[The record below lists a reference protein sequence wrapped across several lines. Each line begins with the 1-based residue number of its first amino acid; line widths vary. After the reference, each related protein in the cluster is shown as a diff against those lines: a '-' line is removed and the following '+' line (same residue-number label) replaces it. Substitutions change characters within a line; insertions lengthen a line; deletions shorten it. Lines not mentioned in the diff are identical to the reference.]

1 MSSAPRRCGGAA
13 DSADIVRAM
22 TNLSTLHAAALKYI
36 DASILPEP
44 KPAPML
50 RADGLV
56 FQASH
61 WDIDPALTFLNH
73 GSYGA
78 VPRRVLDAQS
88 RLRQRM
94 ERDAVRFYKVDLE
107 HLMDGVREVLGAFVH
122 CDPAGIGPV
131 PNATMGIATVLA
143 NTPLQP
149 GDEILITDHEYM
161 SGINELQRIASKT
174 GARVVSARIPFPV
187 QSAAEIESAVM
198 QAVSPRT
205 KLAMISHITSTTSL
219 IFPVESIVPKLKA
232 LGIDVLVD
240 GAHSPGQIPLDLAAL
255 DPTYFVGSLH
265 KWISAPKGTAFLY
278 VAKHKREGFRPV
290 FLSSRGHKIRP
301 DRALFLRDFD
311 YHGTLD
317 YSGFLVVPEAIA
329 YLGRL
334 LPGGWPELIDRNHE
348 LALKGRAIVCN
359 AIGAN
364 PAAPDSMIGCMASIV
379 LPEAAPEMQSRTT
392 IYDDPLQDN
401 LVHKHGVVTPIWR
414 LASTNQRVV
423 RLSAQAYN
431 TVDQYEKLAE
441 ALVTE
446 LKAEGALKSTARRAG

>member
-1 MSSAPRRCGGAA
+1 
-13 DSADIVRAM
+13 
-22 TNLSTLHAAALKYI
+22 
-36 DASILPEP
+36 ILLP
-44 KPAPML
+44 
-50 RADGLV
+50 
-56 FQASH
+56 
-61 WDIDPALTFLNH
+61 
-73 GSYGA
+73 
-78 VPRRVLDAQS
+78 
-88 RLRQRM
+88 
-94 ERDAVRFYKVDLE
+94 
-107 HLMDGVREVLGAFVH
+107 
-122 CDPAGIGPV
+122 
-131 PNATMGIATVLA
+131 
-143 NTPLQP
+143 
-149 GDEILITDHEYM
+149 DHEYM

-198 QAVSPRT
+198 QAGSPRT
-205 KLAMISHITSTTSL
+205 KLAMISHLTSTTSL

-232 LGIDVLVD
+232 LGLDVLVD

-334 LPGGWPELIDRNHE
+334 LPGGWPELIERNHE

-359 AIGAN
+359 AIGAS

-431 TVDQYEKLAE
+431 TVDQNEKLAE

-446 LKAEGALKSTARRAG
+446 LQAEGALKSTARRAS

>member
-1 MSSAPRRCGGAA
+1 MMSSAPGRCGGAA

-149 GDEILITDHEYM
+149 GDEILITDH
-161 SGINELQRIASKT
+161 
-174 GARVVSARIPFPV
+174 
-187 QSAAEIESAVM
+187 
-198 QAVSPRT
+198 
-205 KLAMISHITSTTSL
+205 
-219 IFPVESIVPKLKA
+219 
-232 LGIDVLVD
+232 
-240 GAHSPGQIPLDLAAL
+240 
-255 DPTYFVGSLH
+255 
-265 KWISAPKGTAFLY
+265 
-278 VAKHKREGFRPV
+278 
-290 FLSSRGHKIRP
+290 
-301 DRALFLRDFD
+301 
-311 YHGTLD
+311 
-317 YSGFLVVPEAIA
+317 
-329 YLGRL
+329 
-334 LPGGWPELIDRNHE
+334 
-348 LALKGRAIVCN
+348 
-359 AIGAN
+359 
-364 PAAPDSMIGCMASIV
+364 
-379 LPEAAPEMQSRTT
+379 
-392 IYDDPLQDN
+392 
-401 LVHKHGVVTPIWR
+401 
-414 LASTNQRVV
+414 
-423 RLSAQAYN
+423 
-431 TVDQYEKLAE
+431 
-441 ALVTE
+441 
-446 LKAEGALKSTARRAG
+446 